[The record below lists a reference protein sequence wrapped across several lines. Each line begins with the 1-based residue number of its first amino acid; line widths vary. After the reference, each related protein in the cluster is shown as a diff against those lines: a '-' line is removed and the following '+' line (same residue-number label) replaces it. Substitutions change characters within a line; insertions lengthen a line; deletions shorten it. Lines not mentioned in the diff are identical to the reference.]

1 MTTDFMNLLYS
12 VEKGVAIITFNRPS
26 ALNAMNTES
35 LNEFMEALKKANH
48 DDDVK
53 CLVLTGAGEKAF
65 VAGADI
71 KELQKKPPVEFMSYV
86 ELGSGAC
93 RYLEALPKPSIA
105 AVNGLALGGGT
116 EIAMSCDVRFASEN
130 ARFGQ
135 PEILIGFIPG
145 WGGSQRLPR
154 LIGKGRAMEFLM
166 TGEYITSQKA
176 FEIGLVNRIFP
187 VGELLEKTKDF
198 ARKLAGMPG
207 FAIKMLKT
215 SVNNGIDMD
224 MTSALNLE
232 IQCVSQCFNTEDRK
246 EGMTAFIEKRKPVWV
261 GR

>member
-1 MTTDFMNLLYS
+1 MTTDFKNLLYTA
-12 VEKGVAIITFNRPS
+12 ENGIAMITFNRPN

-35 LNEFMEALKKANH
+35 LKEFREALEKASN

-71 KELQKKPPVEFMSYV
+71 KEMQGKSPVEAMEYT
-86 ELGSGAC
+86 ELGNGAC
-93 RYLEALPKPSIA
+93 RYLETLPKPSVA
-105 AVNGLALGGGT
+105 AVNGIALGGGT

-135 PEILIGFIPG
+135 PEILLGIIPG
-145 WGGSQRLPR
+145 WGGTQRLPR
-154 LIGKGRAMEFLM
+154 LIGKGRALEFLM
-166 TGEYITSQKA
+166 TGEHITAQRA
-176 FEIGLVNRIFP
+176 YEIGLVNKIFP
-187 VGELLEKTKDF
+187 PGELLERVKDF

-207 FAIKMLKT
+207 FAIKMLKA
-215 SVNNGIDMD
+215 SVNNGMNMD

-232 IQCVSQCFNTEDRK
+232 IQCICQCFSTNDQK
-246 EGMTAFIEKRKPVWV
+246 EGMAAFIEKRKPIWV
-261 GR
+261 GK

>member
-1 MTTDFMNLLYS
+1 MTTDFKNLLYD
-12 VEKGVAIITFNRPS
+12 VDKGIAMITFNRPD

-35 LNEFMEALKKANH
+35 LKELQEALKRAGS
-48 DDDVK
+48 DDQVK

-71 KELQKKPPVEFMSYV
+71 KEMKAKTPVEAMAYT

-93 RYLEALPKPSIA
+93 RYLETLAKPSIGA
-105 AVNGLALGGGT
+105 INGIALGGGT

-135 PEILIGFIPG
+135 PEILLGIIPG

-154 LIGKGRAMEFLM
+154 LIGEGRALEFLM
-166 TGEYITSQKA
+166 TGEHINAQRAY
-176 FEIGLVNRIFP
+176 EIGLVNRVFP
-187 VGELLEKTKDF
+187 QKELLERTKDF
-198 ARKLAGMPG
+198 AAKLAGMPG

-215 SVNNGIDMD
+215 SVYNGMNMD

-232 IQCVSQCFNTEDRK
+232 IQCICQCFSTSDQE

-261 GR
+261 DS

>member
-1 MTTDFMNLLYS
+1 MKTDFKNLIYT
-12 VEKGVAIITFNRPS
+12 VEKGIGIITFNRPA

-35 LNEFMEALKKANH
+35 LEEFMEALKKAKN

-71 KELQKKPPVEFMSYV
+71 KEMQEKSPVEFMAYP

-93 RYLEALPKPSIA
+93 RYLETLPKPSVA
-105 AVNGLALGGGT
+105 AVNGIALGGGT
-116 EIAMSCDVRFASEN
+116 EIAMSCDLRFASEN

-135 PEILIGFIPG
+135 PEILIGIIPG

-154 LIGKGRAMEFLM
+154 LIGKGRAMEFMM
-166 TGEYITSQKA
+166 TGGHINAQRAY
-176 FEIGLVNRIFP
+176 EIGLVNRIFP
-187 VGELLEKTKDF
+187 QGELLEKAKEF
-198 ARKLAGMPG
+198 AQKLAGMPG

-232 IQCVSQCFNTEDRK
+232 IQCISQCFSTKDQK
-246 EGMTAFIEKRKPVWV
+246 EGMKAFIEKRKPVWS
-261 GR
+261 GK

>member
-1 MTTDFMNLLYS
+1 MAIHFNNLLYTT
-12 VEKGVAIITFNRPS
+12 ENGIAKITFNRPDP
-26 ALNAMNTES
+26 LNAMNTES
-35 LNEFMEALKKANH
+35 LNEFWEALKKANS

-71 KELQKKPPVEFMSYV
+71 KEMQGKAPVEAMAYT
-86 ELGSGAC
+86 ELGNGAC
-93 RYLEALPKPSIA
+93 RYLETLSKPSVA
-105 AVNGLALGGGT
+105 AVNGIALGGGT

-135 PEILIGFIPG
+135 PEILLGIIPG

-154 LIGKGRAMEFLM
+154 LIGEGRALEFLM
-166 TGEYITSQKA
+166 TGEHITAQRA
-176 FEIGLVNRIFP
+176 YDIGLVNRVFP
-187 VGELLEKTKDF
+187 PGELLERATEF
-198 ARKLAGMPG
+198 AGKLAGMPG

-215 SVNNGIDMD
+215 SVYNGMNMD
-224 MTSALNLE
+224 MTSALNVE
-232 IQCVSQCFNTEDRK
+232 IQCICQCFSTNDQE

-261 GR
+261 GK